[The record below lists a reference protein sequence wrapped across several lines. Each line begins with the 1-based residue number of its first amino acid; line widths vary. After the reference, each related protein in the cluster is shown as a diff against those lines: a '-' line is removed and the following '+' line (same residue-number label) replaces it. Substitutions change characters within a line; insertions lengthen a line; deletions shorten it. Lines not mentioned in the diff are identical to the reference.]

1 MKNLISSLFTMV
13 LTLFLVVGV
22 MAQTTTIDHYRPAG
36 LEGVNVFEAPKTT
49 DTPFDGIRIL
59 VGGDFAIQLQG
70 LSQTNSG
77 DSLAELSNN
86 FNLPTAN
93 LNIDVQ
99 LDKGV
104 RLHMRTYMSSRH
116 HVEGWVKGGYIQFDN
131 LDFIQEGFAEEFMK
145 NFRIKVGMDD
155 INYGDTHFRRT
166 DNARAIYNPF
176 VGNYLMDSFTTEPF
190 MEFTYLKNGF
200 IGVLG
205 ATNGRLNQ
213 SPTPGDD
220 GFVLYGKLGYDTQV
234 NDDLRVRL
242 TGSFYNSSDKGT
254 RDYLYNGDRA
264 GGRYYDVLTGSD
276 FAGRFVP
283 GFAGSRTPVEDL
295 GYFTAF
301 QFNPFVK
308 FQGLE
313 FFGVLEFVGNS
324 DVEGSYTHLGT
335 EALYRFGTNE
345 NFYVGG
351 RFNSVSGEAADG
363 APTQEISRIN
373 IGGGWFLTNNVV
385 AKFEYVS
392 QTYDDGFDGSPL
404 EGAEFDGFMIEAV
417 IGF

>member
-13 LTLFLVVGV
+13 LTLFLVAGV
-22 MAQTTTIDHYRPAG
+22 MAQSSGIDHNRPAG
-36 LEGVNVFEAPKTT
+36 FEGVNVFEAPKTA
-49 DTPFDGIRIL
+49 DTPFDGIRVI

-99 LDKGV
+99 LEKGV

-131 LDFIQEGFAEEFMK
+131 LDFIDEGFMSDLME

-190 MEFTYLKNGF
+190 MEFTYLKDEI

-205 ATNGRLNQ
+205 FTNGRLNQ
-213 SPTPGDD
+213 RPTPGDD
-220 GFVLYGKLGYDTQV
+220 GFVMYGKVGYDSQV
-234 NDDLRVRL
+234 NDDLRVRF
-242 TGSFYNSSDKGT
+242 TGSFYNSTDAGT
-254 RDYLYNGDRA
+254 RDYLYGGDRA
-264 GGRYYDVLTGSD
+264 GSRYYNILGGSD
-276 FAGRFVP
+276 FDGRYNPRF
-283 GFAGSRTPVEDL
+283 
-295 GYFTAF
+295 GYQTAF
-301 QFNPFVK
+301 QINPFVK

-313 FFGVLEFVGNS
+313 FFGVFENVSNGDDVG
-324 DVEGSYTHLGT
+324 GGFTQLGA
-335 EALYRFGTNE
+335 EVIYRLGEME
-345 NFYVGG
+345 NYFVGG
-351 RFNSVSGEAADG
+351 RFNTVKGEQTDASA
-363 APTQEISRIN
+363 TREISRIN

-385 AKFEYVS
+385 AKFEYVKQS
-392 QTYDDGFDGSPL
+392 YDAGFDGSNL
-404 EGAEFDGFMIEAV
+404 QGAEFDGFMIEAV